1 MPGPRRDVKRDV
13 KYLNKDFSGFR
24 NDLIDYAKTYFP
36 NSYNDFNETSP
47 GMMFIE
53 MASYVG
59 DVLSYYID
67 NQFKES
73 LLAFAEEKRTV
84 YEIAQ
89 SLGYTPTLSSPST
102 TDIDLFQTVPST
114 GTGDSVRPDM
124 DYALTLSAGVEIQ
137 SSTTGKTFR
146 TLEDVNFKFSSSLDP
161 MTVDIYETS
170 TTDNTPTKYLLKK
183 STEVVSGEIKEENH
197 TFGSATQYD
206 SLVLSTPSVV
216 EVISVTDSDNN
227 TWYEVSTLAQD
238 TIFDEM
244 ETNSSNDPDLA
255 QFSGEAAYLLKLR
268 KTPRRFVTFIRPDE
282 RVELRFGAGVSDN
295 PDEEIVPN
303 PDSVGSSLPGGTN
316 KLDSYFDPS
325 NFLKTRT
332 YGLAPANTTLTVK
345 YSYGAGVEDNVPQ
358 GDVVNISNISY
369 VIDVTGLNAGQ
380 VQTAKDSVAA
390 TNPEPATGGRG
401 AESIKEV
408 KDNALAYFQAQGRAV
423 TKEDYITRAYAL
435 PPRYGNIA
443 KAYIVQDEQLQL
455 SSIKG
460 EVTDAAALVEEEPSV
475 MTPEDKI
482 INVQEKAPTK
492 GVARKPPKPEQF
504 KKSPVIRRPRLPNPN
519 RLRPSADSPSTG
531 PPRGI
536 GGTSR
541 GRAARSL
548 VKKATSAQ
556 RKRGGVRRSKR
567 RGRRSSRGGGPPRNL
582 G

>member
-1 MPGPRRDVKRDV
+1 M
-13 KYLNKDFSGFR
+13 
-24 NDLIDYAKTYFP
+24 
-36 NSYNDFNETSP
+36 
-47 GMMFIE
+47 
-53 MASYVG
+53 
-59 DVLSYYID
+59 
-67 NQFKES
+67 
-73 LLAFAEEKRTV
+73 
-84 YEIAQ
+84 
-89 SLGYTPTLSSPST
+89 
-102 TDIDLFQTVPST
+102 
-114 GTGDSVRPDM
+114 
-124 DYALTLSAGVEIQ
+124 
-137 SSTTGKTFR
+137 
-146 TLEDVNFKFSSSLDP
+146 
-161 MTVDIYETS
+161 
-170 TTDNTPTKYLLKK
+170 KK

-369 VIDVTGLNAGQ
+369 VIDDTGLNAGQ